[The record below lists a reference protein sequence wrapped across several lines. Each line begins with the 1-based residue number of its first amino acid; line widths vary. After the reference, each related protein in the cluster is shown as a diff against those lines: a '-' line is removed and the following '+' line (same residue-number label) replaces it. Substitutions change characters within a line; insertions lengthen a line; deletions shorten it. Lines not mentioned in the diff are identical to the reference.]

1 MSTSRSMTPLSRVLD
16 KINAR
21 GFTKEITLDKKGARF
36 NEEEKRYQPEDLI
49 IRKIYRFEGE
59 SDPAD
64 MSIVYIMEARDGL
77 KGFMINAYG
86 TYSDQDNP
94 YYDEFIV
101 DVPVEEIEDF
111 DAEE

>member
-1 MSTSRSMTPLSRVLD
+1 MTPLSRVLD
-16 KINAR
+16 KINSR
-21 GFTKEITLDKKGARF
+21 GFTNEITLDKKGARF
-36 NEEEKRYQPEDLI
+36 NEGEKRYRPEDLT

-64 MSIVYIMEARDGL
+64 MSIVYIMEANDGL

-101 DVPVEEIEDF
+101 DVPVEEVEDF
-111 DAEE
+111 DAED